1 MSVILIINKKSE
13 EDVHLEFLVE
23 EFSAKECLETI
34 LPKILSPNITYKI
47 HDFRGK
53 SDLIKKLPDRLK
65 GYKAWIPQDYKII
78 VLVDRDNEDCTKLKD
93 KLEKIARETGFM
105 TQSNRKNQKAFQLL
119 NRIAIIVG

>member
-1 MSVILIINKKSE
+1 M
-13 EDVHLEFLVE
+13 HLEFLVE